1 MLMIAGLQSKLACE
15 RWTARVRFRF
25 KFVLACVVL
34 LCAATYG
41 QVSDNR
47 ILTLDRI
54 FASSEF
60 RSETFGPA
68 RWLDD
73 GSAYTTLEPST
84 TNREARDIVRY
95 EAANGTRSVLI
106 AAASLIPPGADKAL
120 VIDDYAW
127 SRDGRKLLVF
137 TNTKPV
143 WRQNTRGDYWVFE
156 IASKKL
162 FQIGKNA
169 APSTLMFAKFSPDA
183 TRVGYVRE
191 NNLYV
196 EDLVTGKITR
206 LTADGSK
213 RIINGTFD
221 WVYEEELDLRDGWRW
236 SPDGRS
242 IAYWQMDT
250 EGVPDFYM
258 INNTDS
264 LYPKIITIQYP
275 VAGETNSAARVG
287 VVSATGGITRWLQV
301 PGDPRNHYI
310 ARMNWAGNSD
320 EIILLQLNRRQNALN
335 VIIGN
340 ARSGQVRSILNEKDD
355 AWVDVDVDDIR
366 WLGDGRRFLWL
377 SERDG
382 WRHVYVASRTGGEPL
397 LITKDASDVISIEGV
412 DEKTGWLY
420 YIASPENATQRYL
433 YRTSLSGSGATER
446 VTPAAEVGSHS
457 YSIAPNAAWA
467 FHTYSTIGSPPTV
480 DLVHLPDH
488 RVERALAANSAT
500 IAKVKELDVTPP
512 EFVKADI
519 GDGITLDGWVIKPP
533 HLDST
538 KRYPVLIYVYG
549 EPASQTVMDRWGSTR
564 YLWHQLLAQHGYVV
578 MSFDN
583 RGTPAPK
590 GRAWRKVV
598 YRKIGVLAAE
608 EQAAAAR
615 VAQTWSFVDP
625 KRIAIWGWSG
635 GGSMTL
641 NQMFRYPDIYQVGIS
656 VAPVTDQHFY
666 DTIYQERYMGLPQD
680 NEADYRRGS
689 PVTHAAN
696 LAGKLLIVHGSGDD
710 NVHYKG
716 TEVLANVLI
725 ANKKQFTMMEYPNR
739 RHGISEGPGTQRHL
753 FELLTR
759 YLETNMPAGER

>member
-1 MLMIAGLQSKLACE
+1 VDQNRVKLRLRLVGAALPALVLMVA
-15 RWTARVRFRF
+15 TA
-25 KFVLACVVL
+25 
-34 LCAATYG
+34 YG
-41 QVSDNR
+41 QAPDKR

-54 FASSEF
+54 FSSSEF

-73 GSAYTTLEPST
+73 GSAYTTLEPSP
-84 TNREARDIVRY
+84 TNQEARDIIRY
-95 EAANGTRSVLI
+95 ETASGARSVLI
-106 AAASLIPPGADKAL
+106 SAASLIPRGASTPL

-127 SRDGRKLLVF
+127 SKDGRKLLVF
-137 TNTKPV
+137 TNTKQV
-143 WRQNTRGDYWVFE
+143 WRQNTRGDYWVFD
-156 IASKKL
+156 IAAKKL
-162 FQIGKNA
+162 SQVGKNA
-169 APSTLMFAKFSPDA
+169 AASTLMFAKFSPDG

-196 EDLVTGKITR
+196 EDLATGRIAQLTR
-206 LTADGSK
+206 DGSK
-213 RIINGTFD
+213 RIVNGTFD

-242 IAYWQMDT
+242 IAYWQLDT
-250 EGVPDFYM
+250 EGVPDYYL
-258 INNTDS
+258 INDTDS

-275 VAGETNSAARVG
+275 VAGETNSAGRVG
-287 VVSATGGITRWLQV
+287 VVSAAGGITRWLQV
-301 PGDPRNHYI
+301 PGDPRNNYI

-335 VIIGN
+335 VSLGS
-340 ARSGQVRSILNEKDD
+340 ARTGQVRTILNEKDD
-355 AWVDVDVDDIR
+355 AWVDIDVDDIP
-366 WLGDGRRFLWL
+366 WLSDGRRFLWL

-382 WRHVYVASRTGGEPL
+382 WRHVYVATRTGGDAV
-397 LITKDASDVISIEGV
+397 LITKGAFDVISIEGV
-412 DEKTGWLY
+412 DEKSGWLY
-420 YIASPENATQRYL
+420 YIASPDNATQRYL
-433 YRTSLSGSGATER
+433 FRTKLSGNGETER
-446 VTPAAEVGSHS
+446 VSPAAQAGSHN
-457 YSIAPNAAWA
+457 YSIAPNATWA
-467 FHTYSTIGSPPTV
+467 FHTYSNISSPPV
-480 DLVHLPDH
+480 VELIHLPDH
-488 RVERALAANSAT
+488 QIVRVLAANSAT
-500 IAKVKELDVTPP
+500 IARVKELDVTPP
-512 EFVKADI
+512 EFIKADI
-519 GDGITLDGWVIKPP
+519 GGGVTLDGWMIKPP
-533 HLDST
+533 HFDSS

-549 EPASQTVMDRWGSTR
+549 EPASQTVTDRWASTR
-564 YLWHQLLAQHGYVV
+564 YLWHQMLAQHGYLV

-590 GRAWRKVV
+590 GRAWRKIV
-598 YRKIGVLAAE
+598 YRKIGVVAAE

-615 VAQTWSFVDP
+615 VVRSWSFVDP

-641 NQMFRYPDIYQVGIS
+641 NQMFRYPDIYQLGMS

-680 NEADYRRGS
+680 NEADYRAGS
-689 PVTHAAN
+689 PVTHAAG

-716 TEVLANVLI
+716 TEVLVNALI

-739 RHGISEGPGTQRHL
+739 RHDISQGQGTTRHL

-759 YLETNMPAGER
+759 FLEDNMRPGP

>member
-1 MLMIAGLQSKLACE
+1 MAQGQ
-15 RWTARVRFRF
+15 
-25 KFVLACVVL
+25 
-34 LCAATYG
+34 AA
-41 QVSDNR
+41 DKR

-54 FASSEF
+54 FTSTEF

-68 RWLDD
+68 RWLND
-73 GSAYTTLEPST
+73 GSAYTTLEAST
-84 TNREARDIVRY
+84 TNRDARDIIRY
-95 EAANGTRSVLI
+95 ETASGARSVLI
-106 AAASLIPPGADKAL
+106 SATSLVPSGASAPL

-127 SRDGRKLLVF
+127 SKDGRKLLVF
-137 TNTKPV
+137 TNTKQV
-143 WRQNTRGDYWVFE
+143 WRQNTRGDYWVFDV
-156 IASKKL
+156 ALKKL
-162 FQIGKNA
+162 SQVGKNA
-169 APSTLMFAKFSPDA
+169 GASTLMFAKFSPDG

-196 EDLVTGKITR
+196 EDLATGRITQ
-206 LTADGSK
+206 LTRDGSK

-242 IAYWQMDT
+242 IAYWQLDT
-250 EGVPDFYM
+250 EGVPDYYL

-275 VAGETNSAARVG
+275 VAGQTNSAGRVG
-287 VVSATGGITRWLQV
+287 VVSAAGGITRWLQV
-301 PGDPRNHYI
+301 PGDPRNNYI
-310 ARMNWAGNSD
+310 ARMNWAGNSA

-335 VIIGN
+335 VSLGN
-340 ARSGQVRSILNEKDD
+340 ASTGQVRTILNEKDD
-355 AWVDVDVDDIR
+355 AWVDIDVDDIP
-366 WLGDGRRFLWL
+366 WLSDGRRFLWL

-382 WRHVYVASRTGGEPL
+382 WRHVYVATRAGGDPV
-397 LITKDASDVISIEGV
+397 LITRGPFDVISIEGV

-420 YIASPENATQRYL
+420 YIASPDNATQRYL
-433 YRTSLSGSGATER
+433 YRTKLSGNGETER
-446 VTPAAEVGSHS
+446 VSPAARAGSHT
-457 YSIAPNAAWA
+457 YSIAPNASWA
-467 FHTYSTIGSPPTV
+467 FHTYSTISSPPV
-480 DLVHLPDH
+480 VELVRLPDH
-488 RVERALAANSAT
+488 QVVRVLAANSPT
-500 IAKVKELDVTPP
+500 IARVKELDITLP
-512 EFVKADI
+512 EFIKADI
-519 GDGITLDGWVIKPP
+519 GGGVTLDGWMIKPP
-533 HLDST
+533 HFDSS

-549 EPASQTVMDRWGSTR
+549 EPASQTVTDRWASTR
-564 YLWHQLLAQHGYVV
+564 YLWHQMLAQHGYLV

-615 VAQTWSFVDP
+615 VVRSWPFVDP

-641 NQMFRYPDIYQVGIS
+641 NQMFRYPDIYQLGMS

-680 NEADYRRGS
+680 NEADYRAGS
-689 PVTHAAN
+689 PVTHAAG
-696 LAGKLLIVHGSGDD
+696 LSGKLLIVHGSGDD

-716 TEVLANVLI
+716 TEVLVNVLI

-739 RHGISEGPGTQRHL
+739 RHDISQGQGTTRHL
-753 FELLTR
+753 FQLLTN
-759 YLETNMPAGER
+759 YLETNLPADPVSR

>member
-1 MLMIAGLQSKLACE
+1 MLFL
-15 RWTARVRFRF
+15 
-25 KFVLACVVL
+25 VLAVS
-34 LCAATYG
+34 G
-41 QVSDNR
+41 QSADKR
-47 ILTLDRI
+47 TLTLDRI
-54 FASSEF
+54 YSSNEF

-73 GSAYTTLEPST
+73 GSAYTTLEPSPS
-84 TNREARDIVRY
+84 NREARDIVRY
-95 EAANGTRSVLI
+95 ETATGARSVLI
-106 AAASLIPPGADKAL
+106 AAASLKPNGAPGPL

-127 SRDGRKLLVF
+127 SEDGRKLLVF
-137 TNTKPV
+137 TNSKEV
-143 WRQNTRGDYWVFE
+143 WRQNTRGDYWVFD
-156 IASKKL
+156 ISVKKL
-162 FQIGKNA
+162 TKIGRNA
-169 APSTLMFAKFSPDA
+169 AASTLMFAKFSPDG

-196 EDLVTGKITR
+196 EDLAGSRITQ
-206 LTADGSK
+206 LTRDGSR

-250 EGVPDFYM
+250 EGVPDFYL

-264 LYPKIITIQYP
+264 LYPKITTIQYP
-275 VAGETNSAARVG
+275 VAGQINSAARVG
-287 VVSATGGITRWLQV
+287 VIGATGGQTRWIQV
-301 PGDPRNHYI
+301 PGDPRNNYI

-320 EIILLQLNRRQNALN
+320 EIVLLQLNRRQNLLN
-335 VIIGN
+335 VMIGD
-340 ARSGQVRSILNEKDD
+340 RTTGKVRTILAEKDE
-355 AWVDVDVDDIR
+355 AWVDINIDEIE
-366 WLGDGRRFLWL
+366 WLEAGKRFLWL

-382 WRHVYVASRTGGEPL
+382 WRHVYAASRTGGAVQH
-397 LITKDASDVISIEGV
+397 ITRGAFDVISIEAV
-412 DEKTGWLY
+412 DQKGGWLY
-420 YIASPENATQRYL
+420 YTASPDNATQRYL
-433 YRTSLSGSGATER
+433 YRTELSGNGKPERLSPATQPG
-446 VTPAAEVGSHS
+446 THS
-457 YSIAPNAAWA
+457 YSIAPNTAWA
-467 FHTYSTIGSPPTV
+467 LHTYSNISSPPAV
-480 DLVHLPDH
+480 GLVQLPDH
-488 RVERALAANSAT
+488 RPVRPLAPNAAV
-500 IAKVKELDVTPP
+500 IAKVKDLDIKTP
-512 EFVKADI
+512 EFIKVDI
-519 GDGITLDGWVIKPP
+519 GEGITLDGWMIKPP
-533 HLDST
+533 NFDASR
-538 KRYPVLIYVYG
+538 RYPVLIYVYG
-549 EPASQTVMDRWGSTR
+549 EPAGQTVLDRWASTR
-564 YLWHQLLAQHGYVV
+564 YLWHQMLAQHGYLV

-598 YRKIGVLAAE
+598 YRQIGVLAAL

-615 VAQTWSFVDP
+615 VIQKWSFVDSR
-625 KRIAIWGWSG
+625 RIAIWGWSG

-641 NQMFRYPDIYQVGIS
+641 NQMFRYPDIYQVGMS

-689 PVTHAAN
+689 PVTHAAG

-725 ANKKQFTMMEYPNR
+725 AAGKQFTMMEYPNR
-739 RHGISEGPGTQRHL
+739 RHGISEGPGTTRHL

-759 YLETNMPAGER
+759 FLEENMAPGPAAKR

>member
-1 MLMIAGLQSKLACE
+1 MKFKPTSLGARLAC
-15 RWTARVRFRF
+15 
-25 KFVLACVVL
+25 LVL
-34 LCAATYG
+34 LVATAYG
-41 QVSDNR
+41 QSADKR

-54 FASSEF
+54 FSSSEF

-73 GSAYTTLEPST
+73 GSAYTTLEPASG
-84 TNREARDIVRY
+84 NRETRDIIRY
-95 EAANGTRSVLI
+95 ETATGARSVLI
-106 AAASLIPPGADKAL
+106 AAASLRPSGASAPL

-127 SRDGRKLLVF
+127 SKDGRKLLIF
-137 TNTKPV
+137 TNTKQV
-143 WRQNTRGDYWVFE
+143 WRQNTRGDYWVFD
-156 IASKKL
+156 IAAKKL
-162 FQIGKNA
+162 AQIGKNA
-169 APSTLMFAKFSPDA
+169 GASTLMFAKFSPDG
-183 TRVGYVRE
+183 TRAGYVRE

-196 EDLVTGKITR
+196 EDLATGRITQ
-206 LTADGSK
+206 LTSDGSK

-242 IAYWQMDT
+242 IAYWQLDT
-250 EGVPDFYM
+250 DGVPDYYL

-275 VAGETNSAARVG
+275 VAGQTNSAGRVG
-287 VVSATGGITRWLQV
+287 VISAAGGITRWLQV
-301 PGDPRNHYI
+301 PGDPRNNYI

-320 EIILLQLNRRQNALN
+320 EIILLQLNRRQNVLN
-335 VIIGN
+335 VMIGN
-340 ARSGQVRSILNEKDD
+340 AGSGQVRTVLNEKDD
-355 AWVDVDVDDIR
+355 AWVDIDVEDIP
-366 WLGDGRRFLWL
+366 WLSDGKRFLWL

-382 WRHVYVASRTGGEPL
+382 WRHVYVANRTGADPV
-397 LITKDASDVISIEGV
+397 LITKEAFDVISIEGE

-420 YIASPENATQRYL
+420 YIASPDNATQRYL
-433 YRTSLSGSGATER
+433 YRTKLSGSGEMER
-446 VTPAAEVGSHS
+446 VSPAAQAGSHS
-457 YSIAPNAAWA
+457 YSIAPNTAWA
-467 FHTYSTIGSPPTV
+467 FHTYSTISSPPV
-480 DLVHLPDH
+480 VELVHLPDH
-488 RVERALAANSAT
+488 QVVRVLAANSAT
-500 IAKVKELDVTPP
+500 IARVKELDVTRP
-512 EFVKADI
+512 EFIKTDI
-519 GDGITLDGWVIKPP
+519 GGGVTLDGWMIKPP
-533 HLDST
+533 HFDSS

-549 EPASQTVMDRWGSTR
+549 EPASQTVMDRWASTR
-564 YLWHQLLAQHGYVV
+564 YLWHQMLAQHGYLV

-615 VAQTWSFVDP
+615 VVQSWSFVDP

-641 NQMFRYPDIYQVGIS
+641 NQMFRYPDIYQVGMS

-680 NEADYRRGS
+680 NEADYRAGS
-689 PVTHAAN
+689 PVTHAAG

-716 TEVLANVLI
+716 TEVLINALI

-739 RHGISEGPGTQRHL
+739 RHDISQGQGTTRHL

-759 YLETNMPAGER
+759 YLETNMPAGGR